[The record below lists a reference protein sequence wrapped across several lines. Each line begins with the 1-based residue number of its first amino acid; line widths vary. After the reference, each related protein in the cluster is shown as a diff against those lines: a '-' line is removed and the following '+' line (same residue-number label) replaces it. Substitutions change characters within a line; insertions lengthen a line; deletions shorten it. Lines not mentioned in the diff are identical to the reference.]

1 MIRLRLVVVALT
13 LTTTAHTCS
22 GFIPA
27 AASAV
32 SRTPRPVFRSPGA
45 DSNGRHVGAYSPPT
59 DQTRPPRTLKNG
71 AADSSDD
78 IDLSSAMANARANLA
93 AGISTHL
100 HAHSHSRSLLLVL
113 RSSDVVL
120 KQAQLQ
126 MPVLWGRHVI
136 NILQN
141 RVGLHKIPHP
151 RNRCKS
157 WSTYMYSMTK
167 RMHTEKMYFR
177 EASDETASTPPF
189 SAQPLFLLWRNRALK
204 IGPEGTSPGAGLE
217 SAFDQAD
224 AAFAD
229 LIVTSVDDQGVTLDD
244 EEMQELA
251 QSGMMDQVSTSKK
264 SKGLFGDMK
273 DVFGALSGGAHIVK
287 REDGTL

>member
-27 AASAV
+27 AAAAV
-32 SRTPRPVFRSPGA
+32 SRIRRPVFQSPGA
-45 DSNGRHVGAYSPPT
+45 NSNGRHVGACSPP
-59 DQTRPPRTLKNG
+59 TRPPRTLKNG

-93 AGISTHL
+93 A
-100 HAHSHSRSLLLVL
+100 
-113 RSSDVVL
+113 
-120 KQAQLQ
+120 
-126 MPVLWGRHVI
+126 
-136 NILQN
+136 
-141 RVGLHKIPHP
+141 
-151 RNRCKS
+151 
-157 WSTYMYSMTK
+157 
-167 RMHTEKMYFR
+167 
-177 EASDETASTPPF
+177 
-189 SAQPLFLLWRNRALK
+189 
-204 IGPEGTSPGAGLE
+204 GTSPGAGLE

-244 EEMQELA
+244 EEVQELA
-251 QSGMMDQVSTSKK
+251 QSGMMDQDSTSKK

-287 REDGTL
+287 RDDGTL